1 MAGLALSAKAAPPP
15 PVPLQQEAPWRIANF
30 AKDAGLERRRILDLA
45 FETNNIAWF
54 ATSDGL
60 YRFDGYHWQRFTSA
74 NGLPSTFIRAV
85 SVTRDGSVWVG
96 TDQGAG
102 VLTQTGFDRRGTE
115 GRLAGPNVR
124 RIVETADGAIW
135 FCCDRWPDA
144 TQSGGLTRLRDGKF
158 QSYGLADGLPSDHI
172 LTLFEQSNG
181 RLIAMTLSG
190 AAVWN
195 QQRWL
200 PMSETDPGFPPRSR
214 TWAMHET
221 PDGRVFAQTA
231 SATLMLVDGRWSPT
245 TQSRGQANGP
255 LCVTSEGALIK
266 AVQGLGDAVW
276 FARWNGDSFVRA
288 SAQIVD
294 PGCQIESLRQAP
306 DQAIWA
312 VGRGT
317 LLRWEYTPG
326 MWEWHPELP
335 PPVLEDHFHHVWF
348 AGASGTVVETNGG
361 FRPIPGI
368 YPPLIEGAPG
378 VVWAAGK
385 TGVMQWTE
393 DRLEPVPCESCGIAK
408 LLGGTVDARGVV
420 WLFGEDSKAGP
431 VLAGWRSGKWQSFGS
446 AALGGRR
453 VLSAA
458 ADPQQGLWALLID
471 ETAMNYDLVRV
482 TESGVAAVTIEG
494 SKPNTYRPSLC
505 ASPTHLYLYAYNG
518 LWEAPFAERLKF
530 TPVQAQ
536 GGRVFTHAISDA
548 HVSAFVAQE
557 GPDGRAAIL
566 LHRQDEWLRYPVA
579 YGEGLWLNRDG
590 WLTAADG
597 TEFLLCQTRAWSTF
611 THVSLPRT
619 TTINSMLRA
628 VRGDFWLGTPQGVLH
643 LQPAALTPKTL
654 LSGPKTL
661 REGAAGVFQAE
672 GLAPFTPRELKQRFS
687 FAWRLNSEAWSG
699 YDDWPAHG
707 LMLSNLPP
715 AKYVLQARARDGFGN
730 EDEAPAS
737 LAFEVQPL
745 PLQDRIWF
753 RPTLAAIGLTFAF
766 LSLALYYAGSRLRRY
781 ATGLEAEVEA
791 RTLDLQRDVRE
802 RRRAEDAEREARRLL
817 RDVLD
822 TVPVRVF
829 WKDMTGRYL
838 GCNLAVAKAAGLAS
852 PEDIVG
858 KTDFDLPWKDQA
870 PAYQKIDLEVIRSG
884 VPQLDLETTQTA
896 LGGKS
901 ILIRGSKAPLRTA
914 DGKIIGVLGTFED
927 ITEQK
932 RMEQEHEKLQGQL
945 AQAQRIESVGRLAGG
960 VAHDF
965 NNMLQAILGNV
976 YLAITGLPPDS
987 PEHDNLAEIQKAAER
1002 SAALTRQLLAFARK
1016 QTIEPKVLDLNDM
1029 VNGML
1034 KMLGRLIGEHID
1046 LAWRPG
1052 VDLWPVRVDPSQI
1065 DQILANLCVNARDAI
1080 RGSGQ
1085 VTLETR
1091 NVSLDPPAAA
1101 SLPELAP
1108 GDYVLLSVTD
1118 NGCGMDAET
1127 QAQIFEP
1134 FFTTKSDGH
1143 GTGLGLAT
1151 VYGIVKQNGGG
1162 IFVESRVGQGTVFRI
1177 YLPRHLERPEASAE
1191 PGAAPPTQGGTETV
1205 LIAEDEPTVLRLCE
1219 QSLTRLGYSVLAAD
1233 TPSRAIQ
1240 LAQLLTGT
1248 PIHLLVTDVIMP
1260 GMNGREL
1267 AQQLSAMHPKL
1278 KVLFMS
1284 GYTADV
1290 IAHHGALDEGIHFIQ
1305 KPFTVHNF
1313 ATKVRAVLDAR

>member
-1 MAGLALSAKAAPPP
+1 M
-15 PVPLQQEAPWRIANF
+15 PLPQEAPWRIASF

-60 YRFDGYHWQRFTSA
+60 YRFDGYHWERFTAA

-85 SVTRDGSVWVG
+85 SVTRDGAIWVG

-102 VLTQTGFDRRGTE
+102 VLTRTGFERRGTE

-124 RIVETADGAIW
+124 RIVETSDGAIW

-144 TQSGGLTRLRDGKF
+144 TQPGGLTRLRNGQF

-172 LTLFEQSNG
+172 LNFFEQSNG

-195 QQRWL
+195 QQRWVPL
-200 PMSETDPGFPPRSR
+200 DVTDPGFPVRSR
-214 TWAMHET
+214 TWAMQET

-231 SATLMLVDGRWSPT
+231 NSTFMLVDGRWAPT
-245 TQSRGQANGP
+245 SQSRGQGNGP
-255 LCVTSEGALIK
+255 FCVTSDGALIK
-266 AVQGLGDAVW
+266 AVQGLSGAVW
-276 FARWNGDSFVRA
+276 FARWNGDAFMRA
-288 SAQIVD
+288 SAQLVD
-294 PGCQIESLRQAP
+294 PGYQIESLRQAP
-306 DQAIWA
+306 DHAIWA

-335 PPVLEDHFHHVWF
+335 PPVLEDHSHNVWF
-348 AGASGTVVETNGG
+348 ADASGTVVDTNGG
-361 FRPIPGI
+361 FRRSPVFF
-368 YPPLIEGAPG
+368 PPLIEGAPG
-378 VVWAAGK
+378 TIWAAGK
-385 TGVMQWTE
+385 SGVMQWNE
-393 DRLEPVPCESCGIAK
+393 DRPEPVASETCGIAR
-408 LLGGTVDARGVV
+408 LVGGTLDARGTV
-420 WLFGEDSKAGP
+420 WLYGDDAKNGGMIASWHA
-431 VLAGWRSGKWQSFGS
+431 GKWRDFGP
-446 AALGGRR
+446 AVLGGRR
-453 VLSAA
+453 VFSMA
-458 ADPQQGLWALLID
+458 ADPHEGVWAILVN
-471 ETAMNYDLVRV
+471 ETNVSYDLVRV
-482 TESGVAAVTIEG
+482 TDSGIAAVAVEG

-518 LWEAPFAERLKF
+518 LWEAPYGERLKF
-530 TPVQAQ
+530 SPVQAQ

-548 HVSAFVAQE
+548 HVTAFMAQE
-557 GPDGRAAIL
+557 GPDGRAAIF
-566 LHRQDEWLRYPVA
+566 LHRADEWLRYPVA
-579 YGEGLWLNRDG
+579 FGEGLWLNRDG
-590 WLTAADG
+590 WLTASDG
-597 TEFLLCQTRAWSTF
+597 TEFLICQTRTWSSF
-611 THVSLPRT
+611 THVILPRP
-619 TTINSMLRA
+619 TTINSMLRT
-628 VRGDFWLGTPQGVLH
+628 VHGDFWLGVPQGVLH
-643 LQPAALTPKTL
+643 LQPAALIPKTL
-654 LSGPKTL
+654 LSGPKSL
-661 REGAAGVFQAE
+661 LEGAVGVFQAE
-672 GLAPFTPRELKQRFS
+672 GLAPFTPRDIKQRFS

-699 YDDWPAHG
+699 YDDWPVHG
-707 LMLSNLPP
+707 LLLSNLPP

-730 EDEAPAS
+730 EDETPAS

-745 PLQDRIWF
+745 PLQDRLWF
-753 RPTLAAIGLTFAF
+753 RPTLAAIGLLFAF
-766 LSLALYYAGSRLRRY
+766 LSLALYSAGSRLRRY

-802 RRRAEDAEREARRLL
+802 RQRAETAEREARRLL

-829 WKDMTGRYL
+829 WKDLTGRYL
-838 GCNLAVAKAAGLAS
+838 GCNLAVAQDAGLAS

-858 KTDFDLPWKDQA
+858 KTDYDLPWKDQA
-870 PAYQKIDLEVIRSG
+870 AEYQKIDQEVIQSG
-884 VPQLDLETTQTA
+884 LPKLSIETNQMA
-896 LGGKS
+896 LAGKP
-901 ILIRGSKAPLRTA
+901 IRIRFSKAPLRTA

-932 RMEQEHEKLQGQL
+932 RMQQEHEKLQAQL
-945 AQAQRIESVGRLAGG
+945 TQAQRIESVGRLAGG

-976 YLAITGLPPDS
+976 YLAISGLSPSS

-1016 QTIEPKVLDLNDM
+1016 QTIEPKVLDLNDT
-1029 VNGML
+1029 VTGML

-1052 VDLWPVRVDPSQI
+1052 VGLWAVRVDPSQI
-1065 DQILANLCVNARDAI
+1065 DQVLANLCVNARDAI
-1080 RGSGQ
+1080 RGPGE

-1091 NVSLDPPAAA
+1091 NVSLDQSAVAN
-1101 SLPELAP
+1101 LPDLAP
-1108 GDYVLLSVTD
+1108 GDYVLLSVAD

-1127 QAQIFEP
+1127 LGQIFEP
-1134 FFTTKSDGH
+1134 FFTTKSDGR

-1151 VYGIVKQNGGG
+1151 VYGVVKQNGGG

-1177 YLPRHLERPEASAE
+1177 YLPRHLEQPATAME
-1191 PGAAPPTQGGTETV
+1191 PAGATPAAGGDETI

-1219 QSLTRLGYSVLAAD
+1219 QALTRLGYTVLAAE
-1233 TPSRAIQ
+1233 TPGRAVQ
-1240 LAQLLTGT
+1240 LTQLLNGT
-1248 PIHLLVTDVIMP
+1248 RLHLLVTDVIMP

-1267 AQQLSAMHPKL
+1267 AQQLSAMQPGL

-1290 IAHHGALDEGIHFIQ
+1290 IAHHGALDDGIHFIQ

-1313 ATKVRAVLDAR
+1313 ATKVRAVLDGR